1 MRILV
6 LGASGMLGNAV
17 IRILA
22 KNDDFMV
29 FGTLRGSQPMLQAI
43 APSLRFLQGIYV
55 DQQDSLLKAFTESRP
70 DVVINCVGL
79 VKQLANA
86 DDPLEAIPI
95 NSLLPHRLASMC
107 ELVNARL
114 IHISTDCVFS
124 GQRGGYRE
132 SDQPDSKDLYGR
144 SKFLGEVS
152 KSNAITLRTSIIGHE
167 LNSANGL
174 VGWFLGQNGTVK
186 GFRRAIF
193 SGLPTCE
200 LGRVIRDEVIPR
212 VDLHGV
218 YHVASEPISKYELL
232 NLIKQIYGKD
242 IEIVPD
248 DCLILDRSLNA
259 DRFREATNYVP
270 PDWASLISQMKA
282 FQ

>member
-22 KNDDFMV
+22 QNDDFMV
-29 FGTLRGSQPMLQAI
+29 FGTLRGSQPMLKVI
-43 APSLRFLQGIYV
+43 APSVRLLQGIYV

-95 NSLLPHRLASMC
+95 NSLLPHRIAKMC

-124 GQRGGYRE
+124 GQRGGYSE
-132 SDQPDSKDLYGR
+132 SDQPDSHDLYGR
-144 SKFLGEVS
+144 SKLLGEVS

-174 VGWFLGQNGTVK
+174 VGWFLSQSGTVK
-186 GFRRAIF
+186 GYRRAIF

-212 VDLHGV
+212 VNLYGV

-232 NLIKQIYGKD
+232 NLIKQKYGKD

-248 DCLILDRSLNA
+248 DFLILDRSLNY
-259 DRFREATNYVP
+259 DRFREVTNYVP
-270 PDWASLISQMKA
+270 PDWSSLISQMKA

>member
-22 KNDDFMV
+22 QNDEFMV
-29 FGTLRGSQPMLQAI
+29 FGTLRGSQPMLQVI
-43 APSLRFLQGIYV
+43 APSVRLLQGIYI

-79 VKQLANA
+79 VKQLVNA

-95 NSLLPHRLASMC
+95 NSLLPHRLARMC

-114 IHISTDCVFS
+114 IHISSDCVFS

-132 SDQPDSKDLYGR
+132 SDEPDSKDLYGR

-152 KSNAITLRTSIIGHE
+152 KSNAITLRTSIIAHE

-174 VGWFLGQNGTVK
+174 VGWFLGQHGTVK
-186 GFRRAIF
+186 GYRRAIF

-200 LGRVIRDEVIPR
+200 LGKVIRDEVIPR

-218 YHVASEPISKYELL
+218 YHVASEPVSKYELL

-259 DRFREATNYVP
+259 DRFREVTNYVP

>member
-22 KNDDFMV
+22 QNDDLMV
-29 FGTLRGSQPMLQAI
+29 FGTLRGSQPMLQVI
-43 APSLRFLQGIYV
+43 APSVRLLQGIHV
-55 DQQDSLLKAFTESRP
+55 DKQDSLLKAFTESRP

-95 NSLLPHRLASMC
+95 NSLLPHRLARMC

-132 SDQPDSKDLYGR
+132 SDEPDSQDLYGR

-152 KSNAITLRTSIIGHE
+152 KSNTITLRTSIIGHE
-167 LNSANGL
+167 LNRANGL
-174 VGWFLGQNGTVK
+174 VGWFLGQSGTINGY
-186 GFRRAIF
+186 RRAIF

-200 LGRVIRDEVIPR
+200 LGRIIRDEVIPR
-212 VDLHGV
+212 VDLHGI
-218 YHVASEPISKYELL
+218 YHVASQPISKYELL
-232 NLIKQIYGKD
+232 SLVKQIYGKD

-248 DCLILDRSLNA
+248 DYLILDRSLNS
-259 DRFREATNYVP
+259 DRFRDVTNYVP
-270 PDWASLISQMKA
+270 PDWVSLISQMKA